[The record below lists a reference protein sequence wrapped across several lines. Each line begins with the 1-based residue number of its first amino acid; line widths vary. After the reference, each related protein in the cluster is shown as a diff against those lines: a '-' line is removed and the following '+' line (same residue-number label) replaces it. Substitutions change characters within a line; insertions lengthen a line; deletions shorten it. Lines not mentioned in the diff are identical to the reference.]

1 MNHSKQTQDKTSAS
15 EDRCQNWT
23 KLLEW
28 SVDCLTRAK
37 VEQPRADGEILLAE
51 VARQDRS
58 KVYLDPDRMIS
69 RKMFSDCQNLV
80 KRRASREPIHY
91 ILGRREFWSLDFKV
105 SPHVFIPR
113 PETEVLIE
121 QLLKF
126 IRDDFENRAP
136 KILDIGVGSGNISV
150 SAAREI
156 PGSQIIAVDISLEAL
171 KVARENAA
179 THEVSGQIHF
189 LQSDLFEGI
198 REEDL
203 GSFDFILTNPPY
215 IDSRQIANLTPEVK
229 DYEPRKA
236 LDGGVGGFE
245 CYRKIIPK
253 ACEWLAGTGYLILEI
268 DHQQDKMVAELIEE
282 TGEFEKPA
290 ITLDYSGYP
299 RVVSARKKGHG

>member
-1 MNHSKQTQDKTSAS
+1 MAHSKQTQDKTSAA
-15 EDRCQNWT
+15 EENCQNWRE
-23 KLLEW
+23 LLEW
-28 SVDCLTRAK
+28 SVDCLAKAK

-51 VARQDRS
+51 VVGQERR

-80 KRRASREPIHY
+80 KRRVSREPIHY

-113 PETEVLIE
+113 PETEILIE

-126 IRDDFENRAP
+126 IRDDPENRAP
-136 KILDIGVGSGNISV
+136 RILDIGAGSGNISV
-150 SAAREI
+150 AAAREI
-156 PGSQIIAVDISLEAL
+156 PGSRITAVDISPEAL
-171 KVARENAA
+171 KVALENAA

-189 LQSDLFEGI
+189 LQSDLFEEI

-215 IDSRQIANLTPEVK
+215 IDSRQIANLTPEIK

-236 LDGGVGGFE
+236 LDGGAGGFE
-245 CYRKIIPK
+245 YYRKIIPR
-253 ACEWLAGTGYLILEI
+253 AGEWLAGTGYLILEI
-268 DHQQDKMVAELIEE
+268 DHQQDTMVAGLIEE
-282 TGEFEKPA
+282 TGDFEKPA

-299 RVVSARKKGHG
+299 RVVSARKKRHG